1 MAATTVN
8 PCQQPLAADSPLSA
22 FYSLN
27 YHFGMLLGVADF
39 ETEQAYHRGKL
50 RLHNAWLHRA
60 GVAWGL
66 GVTANMPSQEIRV
79 GPGLAIDSAG
89 RELFVE
95 REACLSVPAW
105 FEAHRNDPGFVFAE
119 DAASIVFDA
128 HVVIR
133 FKACLTRQVPALSE
147 PCDQANTATAYSRV
161 FETVEILLLPG
172 LSAAPFPP
180 YHRLRLL
187 LGLDSPRTDD
197 TGAVTAAD
205 AEVLAAPRTIESF
218 RRFAA
223 LDEIDLVPAAA
234 GADHSV
240 ILADLAGIALDK
252 TSGALKLTAAS
263 ADVAVRP
270 VHVATSTTQELLS
283 GGALGAGTAAPFA
296 IPGSFLLDEAATR
309 IDLAVTADLAPASV
323 QPGAF
328 SLSTFDAAAGWAT
341 PAITAATYDNAARKV
356 SLTFAGPL
364 TGTLVRLIAH
374 GSGPT
379 PILGAATLTPLGHG
393 HDYVHMHRRS

>member
-1 MAATTVN
+1 MASTTVT
-8 PCQQPLAADSPLSA
+8 PCQQSLAADSPLSA

-66 GVTANMPSQEIRV
+66 GVTADLPRQEIRV
-79 GPGLAIDSAG
+79 GPGLAVDGAG

-133 FKACLTRQVPALSE
+133 FKACLTRQVPSLSE

-172 LSAAPFPP
+172 LSAAAAPP

-187 LGLDSPRTDD
+187 LGLDSPRSDD
-197 TGAVTAAD
+197 AGAVATAD

-218 RRFAA
+218 RLFAA
-223 LDEIDLVPAAA
+223 LDEIDLTPAAP
-234 GADHSV
+234 GAEDSV
-240 ILADLAGIALDK
+240 ILADLAGVTLDK
-252 TSGALKLTAAS
+252 TSGALRLTAAPV
-263 ADVAVRP
+263 DVAVRP

-283 GGALGAGTAAPFA
+283 GGSLGAGAAAPFA

-323 QPGAF
+323 HPGAF
-328 SLSTFDAAAGWAT
+328 SLSTFDAAAGWAA

-374 GSGPT
+374 GAGPT